1 VQAAGTLGE
10 LEALEPALLRRARLI
25 GFLTPVI
32 VPKCI
37 LDRLGFGAYNFHPGP
52 PAYPGWQPAY
62 FATYDGV
69 MAFGATA
76 HAMVEKVDAGPIID
90 VELFRVPANTTV
102 VDLEKMTFVETM
114 HLFRRLAHL
123 LATRPAPLPDLPIR
137 WGSRKST
144 RKQVAAM
151 CNLPLDI

>member
-1 VQAAGTLGE
+1 
-10 LEALEPALLRRARLI
+10 
-25 GFLTPVI
+25 
-32 VPKCI
+32 
-37 LDRLGFGAYNFHPGP
+37 
-52 PAYPGWQPAY
+52 QPAY

-137 WGSRKST
+137 WGSRKTT

-151 CNLPLDI
+151 CNLPLDISKEELERRIAILGAVPIEMYPTVTLHGHRFRLEPEPAALKEVA